1 MDLSLLKALSEADAI
16 ASSEQEVRQILLEE
30 ADRLQKEVRFDGLGS
45 VLIRLNESTGPKVMI
60 CAHMDEV
67 GFMVRSISREGAID
81 VLPVGNVRMAA
92 RQLQSVRITTR
103 EECKIPGLLDG
114 DRQGNDVSA
123 MRVDIGAR
131 SCDEVMQAGIRPGDR
146 VTFDTTFQV
155 LPHQRVMGKA
165 FDDRLGCYLLVTL
178 LRELHDAELPAEVWL
193 VASSSEEVGLRG
205 GQTATRAVS
214 PDVAIVL
221 DTACWAKNFDYG
233 AANHRQNAKA
243 DAKSSL
249 ALIGTGTLFNDS
261 CSLNISGSDEEQARR
276 VLEEY
281 IQVRF
286 IDSDSVQPTL
296 AELTAHPLPSSL
308 SRLNPDL
315 LYGNVLA
322 SGVGVGTLTLLQS
335 DSLDSYR
342 VIPASAQDST
352 LLEHSLATLAEQLNQ
367 QLRERDGESKTILSA
382 HLSLIQDDEFAG
394 NIRHLMAE
402 QHQGLGAAIISNMEQ
417 ICAKLS
423 ASASDYL
430 RERVSDIRDISEQL
444 LHITWPE
451 LKPRNNLVLEKPTIL
466 VAEDLTPSQFLSLDL
481 KNLAG
486 MILEKTGRTSHTLI
500 LARASAIPVLSGL
513 PLDAIARY
521 AGQPAVLDAQCGVL
535 AINPNDAVSGYY
547 QVAQTLADKRQKQQ
561 AQAAAQL
568 AYSRDKKRIDIAANI
583 GTALEAPGAFAN
595 GAEGVGL
602 FRTEMLYMDRD
613 SAPDEQEQFEAYQ
626 QVLLAAGDKPIIF
639 RTMDIGGDKSIPYLN
654 IPQEEN
660 PFLGYRAVRIY
671 PEFAGLF
678 RTQLRAILRAASFG
692 NAQLMIPMVHSLDQ
706 ILWVKGE
713 IQKAIVELKR
723 DGLRHAETITL
734 GIMVEVPSVCYIID
748 HFCDEVDFFSIGSN
762 DMTQYLYAVD
772 RNNPRVSPLYN
783 PITPSFL
790 RMLQQ
795 IVTAAHQRGKWVG
808 ICGELGGESR
818 YLPLLLGL
826 GLDELSMSS
835 PRIPAVK
842 SQLRQLDSEACR
854 ELARQACE
862 CRSAQEIEALLTA
875 FAPEEDVRPL
885 LALENIFVDQSFS
898 NKEQAIQ
905 FLCGNLG
912 VNGRTEHP
920 FELEE
925 DVWQREEIVTTGV
938 GFGVAIP
945 HTKSQWIRHS
955 SISIARL
962 VKPVDWQSEMGEV
975 ELVIMLTLGA
985 NEGMNHVKVFSQLA
999 RKLVNKNFRQ
1009 SLFAAQDAQSI
1020 LTLLETELT
1029 F

>member
-1 MDLSLLKALSEADAI
+1 MLTIQFLCPLPNGLHARPAWELKEQCSQWQSE
-16 ASSEQEVRQILLEE
+16 
-30 ADRLQKEVRFDGLGS
+30 
-45 VLIRLNESTGPKVMI
+45 
-60 CAHMDEV
+60 
-67 GFMVRSISREGAID
+67 
-81 VLPVGNVRMAA
+81 
-92 RQLQSVRITTR
+92 ITF
-103 EECKIPGLLDG
+103 I
-114 DRQGNDVSA
+114 
-123 MRVDIGAR
+123 
-131 SCDEVMQAGIRPGDR
+131 
-146 VTFDTTFQV
+146 
-155 LPHQRVMGKA
+155 
-165 FDDRLGCYLLVTL
+165 
-178 LRELHDAELPAEVWL
+178 
-193 VASSSEEVGLRG
+193 
-205 GQTATRAVS
+205 
-214 PDVAIVL
+214 
-221 DTACWAKNFDYG
+221 
-233 AANHRQNAKA
+233 NHRQNAKA

-286 IDSDSVQPTL
+286 IDSDSVQPTQ
-296 AELTAHPLPSSL
+296 AELTAHPLPRSL

-342 VIPASAQDST
+342 AIPASAQDST

-568 AYSRDKKRIDIAANI
+568 AYSRDNKRIDIAANI

-602 FRTEMLYMDRD
+602 FRTEMLYMDRT
-613 SAPDEQEQFEAYQ
+613 SAPGESELYNIFCQALESAN
-626 QVLLAAGDKPIIF
+626 GRSIIV
-639 RTMDIGGDKSIPYLN
+639 RTMDIGGDKPVDYLN
-654 IPQEEN
+654 IPAEAN

-671 PEFAGLF
+671 EEYASLF
-678 RTQLRAILRAASFG
+678 TTQLRSILRASAHGS
-692 NAQLMIPMVHSLDQ
+692 LKIMIPMISSMEE
-706 ILWVKGE
+706 ILWVKE
-713 IQKAIVELKR
+713 KLAEAKQQLRNEHIPFDEKIQ
-723 DGLRHAETITL
+723 L
-734 GIMVEVPSVCYIID
+734 GIMLEVPSVMFIID
-748 HFCDEVDFFSIGSN
+748 QCCEEIDFFSIGSN
-762 DMTQYLYAVD
+762 DLTQYLLAVD
-772 RNNPRVSPLYN
+772 RDNAKVTRHYNSLNPA
-783 PITPSFL
+783 FL
-790 RMLQQ
+790 RALDYAVQAVHRQ
-795 IVTAAHQRGKWVG
+795 GKWIG
-808 ICGELGGESR
+808 LCGELGAKGSV
-818 YLPLLLGL
+818 LPLLVGL
-826 GLDELSMSS
+826 GLDELSMSAPS
-835 PRIPAVK
+835 IPAAK
-842 SQLRQLDSEACR
+842 ARMAQLDSRECRQLLNQAMACR
-854 ELARQACE
+854 TSLEVE
-862 CRSAQEIEALLTA
+862 H
-875 FAPEEDVRPL
+875 L
-885 LALENIFVDQSFS
+885 LAQFRMTQQDAPLVTAECITLESDWRSKEEVLKGMTDNLLLAGRCRYPRKLEADLWAREAVFSTGLGFSF
-898 NKEQAIQ
+898 
-905 FLCGNLG
+905 
-912 VNGRTEHP
+912 
-920 FELEE
+920 
-925 DVWQREEIVTTGV
+925 
-938 GFGVAIP
+938 AIP
-945 HTKSQWIRHS
+945 HSKSEHIEQS
-955 SISIARL
+955 TISVARL
-962 VKPVDWQSEMGEV
+962 QAPVRWGDDEAQFI
-975 ELVIMLTLGA
+975 IMLTLNKHAAGDQH
-985 NEGMNHVKVFSQLA
+985 MRIFSRLA
-999 RKLVNKNFRQ
+999 RRIMHEEFRNALVNAASADAIA
-1009 SLFAAQDAQSI
+1009 SLLQHE
-1020 LTLLETELT
+1020 LEL
-1029 F
+1029 